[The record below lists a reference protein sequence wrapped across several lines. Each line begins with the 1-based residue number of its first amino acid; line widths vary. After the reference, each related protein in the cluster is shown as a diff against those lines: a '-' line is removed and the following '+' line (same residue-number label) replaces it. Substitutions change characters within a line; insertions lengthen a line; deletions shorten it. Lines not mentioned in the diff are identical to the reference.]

1 MAALAALVN
10 KAVPDDKSIIL
21 FYNTGNAQLG
31 LAFQSG
37 TSTDDQPKDIWE
49 PRDDDYNGYIL
60 NPSSISAAYYRGL
73 NYVAAVTMPKLEEG
87 ATQTV
92 NQISLVSPIYLKLTT
107 TTLNNTNVALCVTPD
122 GNDGWLYHISG
133 QSSTDRILKEMDLNT
148 GNTQDNR
155 ILNVAS
161 NASVT
166 AFYDSDSKKRHI
178 IYEGGNILEYIVQ
191 DKQTINVPSPTMAV
205 NPAIAAA
212 YSPSNKKTYLFY
224 TDKDLFIWRVTKD
237 QYGWSPAG
245 AVVAG
250 APQIAEMSK
259 LTLVQANGINHLFY
273 IAKDFGGA
281 KVKAWSDFT
290 HVRNPID

>member
-1 MAALAALVN
+1 MSSYRCYTTTEAINPLVITVFVNALSSSLEVMAALAALVN

-122 GNDGWLYHISG
+122 GNDGWLYHI
-133 QSSTDRILKEMDLNT
+133 RYVMLNR
-148 GNTQDNR
+148 DF
-155 ILNVAS
+155 LVKLD
-161 NASVT
+161 
-166 AFYDSDSKKRHI
+166 Y
-178 IYEGGNILEYIVQ
+178 LEC
-191 DKQTINVPSPTMAV
+191 
-205 NPAIAAA
+205 
-212 YSPSNKKTYLFY
+212 L
-224 TDKDLFIWRVTKD
+224 
-237 QYGWSPAG
+237 
-245 AVVAG
+245 
-250 APQIAEMSK
+250 
-259 LTLVQANGINHLFY
+259 HLL
-273 IAKDFGGA
+273 
-281 KVKAWSDFT
+281 
-290 HVRNPID
+290 